1 MEQNNFIKNFLMF
14 LVGTTLIIASIYLI
28 ILSRNA
34 WKSFDYIGKTPDVI
48 NQITVSGNAKVTAIP
63 DLAIINLGIINDGST
78 VAVAQKSVVERMN
91 KVINSLKSEFKID
104 SKDIKTEN
112 YNVQPKYDWSD
123 GKQRIIGYIVSQTI
137 QVKIRDFD
145 KIGDILAKATQLGIN
160 NVSGP
165 NFTIDDLEKIKA
177 EAREEAIKQAKE
189 KANSLAKQI
198 GIKLGKIVNFSEGG
212 DNLPNVVYGMRTLA
226 NESLKLDSSVPEIEA
241 GSQEIQLTVNLTYEI
256 K

>member
-14 LVGTTLIIASIYLI
+14 LAGITLIIASIYLI

-34 WKSFDYIGKTPDVI
+34 WKSFDYIGKNPEII
-48 NQITVSGNAKVTAIP
+48 NQITVSGTAKVTAIP

-78 VAVAQKSVVERMN
+78 VAVAQKSVVEKMN
-91 KVINSLKSEFKID
+91 KIINSLKSEFKID
-104 SKDIKTEN
+104 SKNIKTEN

-123 GKQRIIGYIVSQTI
+123 GKQRIIGYTVSQTI

-145 KIGDILAKATQLGIN
+145 KIGDILAKATQLGVN

-177 EAREEAIKQAKE
+177 EVREEAIKQAKE

-212 DNLPNVVYGMRTLA
+212 DNLPNVVYGMRTIA
-226 NESLKLDSSVPEIEA
+226 KESLKIDSSIPEIEA